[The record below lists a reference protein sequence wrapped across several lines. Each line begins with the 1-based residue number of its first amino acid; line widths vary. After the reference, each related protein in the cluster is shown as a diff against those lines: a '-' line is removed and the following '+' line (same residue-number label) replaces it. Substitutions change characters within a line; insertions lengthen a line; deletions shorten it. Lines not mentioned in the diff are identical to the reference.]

1 MFILSSLAKILQTKH
16 IGTDVSFE
24 TVSTDTRTLKSGDL
38 FIALKGPNF
47 NGNEFVAAA
56 KEKGAIAA
64 LVSEDIKIDLPYV
77 KVPDTLKALGQFAAS
92 HRQQFN
98 IPVIGLTGSAGKT
111 TTKTMIASILQ
122 ECGNTL
128 ATEGTLN
135 NDIGVP
141 KTLLR
146 LRPEHQYAVI
156 EMGAN
161 HHGEIAYVT
170 HLTKPTVAFINNAAP
185 AHLEGFGSLE
195 GVAKAKAEIYQGLP
209 AAGIILINVDDQFA
223 DYWKKLA
230 GSHRI
235 ITFGRKN
242 KADITAKN
250 VRINAE
256 GYAEFTL
263 NTPQGEILIKLAI
276 MGEHNIMNA
285 LAASAAAFSVGA
297 SLNAMKAG
305 LEKAQP
311 VYQRLVI
318 HTSQQ
323 GATIIDDSYNANPL
337 SVTAAIQLLAQK
349 TGKKI
354 LAFGE
359 MRELGPNAA
368 QYHAEIGR
376 TAKTLGIDRLYA
388 YGNLTEATVNEFG
401 ANGFNFAEQEDLIK
415 AIRSELHPNT
425 TILVKGSLSTKMKN
439 VVNAL
444 LEKI

>member
-1 MFILSSLAKILQTKH
+1 MFMLSQIAKIINGTL
-16 IGTDVSFE
+16 IGSDVSFE
-24 TVSTDTRTLKSGDL
+24 TVSTDTRTLKPGEL

-47 NGNEFVAAA
+47 NANEFIATA
-56 KEKGAIAA
+56 KEKAAAAAI
-64 LVSEDIKIDLPYV
+64 VSEDIKTTLPYI
-77 KVPDTLKALGQFAAS
+77 KVPDTLKALGEFAAW

-111 TTKTMIASILQ
+111 TTKTMLASILQ
-122 ECGNTL
+122 QCGKTL

-146 LRPEHQYAVI
+146 LRPEHQFAVI

-170 HLTKPTVAFINNAAP
+170 HLAKPTVAFITNAAP
-185 AHLEGFGSLE
+185 AHLEGFGSVA
-195 GVAKAKAEIYQGLP
+195 GVAQAKAEIYQGLP
-209 AAGIILINVDDQFA
+209 AAGIIIINADDQFA

-250 VRINAE
+250 IRINAA
-256 GYAEFTL
+256 GYATFTL
-263 NTPQGEILIKLAI
+263 VTSQGETAITLAI

-285 LAASAAAFSVGA
+285 LAAAAAAFSVGA
-297 SLNAMKAG
+297 SLTAMQEG

-311 VYQRLVI
+311 VYQRLVV
-318 HTSQQ
+318 HQSCE

-349 TGKKI
+349 SGKKV

-368 QYHAEIGR
+368 QYHGEIGH
-376 TAKTLGIDRLYA
+376 TAKKLGIDCLYA
-388 YGNLTEATVNEFG
+388 YGDLTQFAVKEFG
-401 ANGFNFAEQEDLIK
+401 EQGFNFSEQADLIA
-415 AIRSELHPNT
+415 AIRKELQPNT

-444 LEKI
+444 LEK